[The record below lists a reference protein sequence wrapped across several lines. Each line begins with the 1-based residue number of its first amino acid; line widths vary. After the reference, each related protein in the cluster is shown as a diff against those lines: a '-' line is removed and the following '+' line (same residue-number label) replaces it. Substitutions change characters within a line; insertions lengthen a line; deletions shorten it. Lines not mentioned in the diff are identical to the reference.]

1 MCEYPGMSVMIIR
14 VRADPLSPGPA
25 PPRAAHPTKLLFMSQ
40 FHLLLTLTLLHLFLK
55 NPVLMRSFSFTKA
68 AAADPP
74 LIVAF
79 LLSQLIM
86 SPIDQAFT
94 LCLNF
99 VTRRF
104 EYQADQFAAKLG
116 EGMGAELGN
125 ALRKL
130 HVNNLAT
137 VNTDWL

>member
-1 MCEYPGMSVMIIR
+1 
-14 VRADPLSPGPA
+14 
-25 PPRAAHPTKLLFMSQ
+25 MSQ

-55 NPVLMRSFSFTKA
+55 NPVLMRSFNFPKA

-86 SPIDQAFT
+86 APIDQAFT
-94 LCLNF
+94 LAMNF

-116 EGMGAELGN
+116 EGMGGELGN

>member
-1 MCEYPGMSVMIIR
+1 MYVHCCILLQGHQSLTR
-14 VRADPLSPGPA
+14 PLPPPIPPA
-25 PPRAAHPTKLLFMSQ
+25 SAHPSKLLFLSQ
-40 FHLLLTLTLLHLFLK
+40 FHLLLTLTLLHLFLR
-55 NPVLMRSFSFTKA
+55 NPVLLSSFNFPATA
-68 AAADPP
+68 AVDPP

-86 SPIDQAFT
+86 APIDQAFT
-94 LCLNF
+94 LAMNF

-104 EYQADQFAAKLG
+104 EYQADRFACQLA
-116 EGMGAELGN
+116 EGMGVELGK